1 MRIPGFCPCNHV
13 VINTLQQCA
22 FSAHYV
28 FDHKKTRT
36 DKKRALIFCII

>member
-1 MRIPGFCPCNHV
+1 MRIPVFCPSNPM

-36 DKKRALIFCII
+36 DKKRALISCII